1 MTSEYLLKGLL
12 IGFAIAAPVG
22 PIGLLTIRRTL
33 ASGWASGFA
42 TGLGAATADAVY
54 GAIAAFGL
62 TAVSALLVE
71 QQGVLRLLGG
81 LFLIYL
87 GVQTFRAVPAATPG
101 GDARAAGITMAW
113 GSAVLLTLTNPA
125 TILSFVAVFAGL
137 GLAAAEAMSDA
148 ALMVA
153 GVFLGSAAWWLIL
166 SSLVV
171 RIRHRLAERHLRW
184 INRGCGVLLICFGA
198 GAVLA
203 SR

>member
-12 IGFAIAAPVG
+12 IGVAIAAPVG

-101 GDARAAGITMAW
+101 GDASAAGITMAW

>member
-12 IGFAIAAPVG
+12 IGVAIAAPVG

>member
-12 IGFAIAAPVG
+12 IGVAIAAPVW

>member
-12 IGFAIAAPVG
+12 IGVAIAAPVG

-33 ASGWASGFA
+33 ASGWAAGFA
-42 TGLGAATADAVY
+42 TGMGAATADAVY

-62 TAVSALLVE
+62 TAISALLVE

-87 GVQTFRAVPAATPG
+87 GVQTFCAAPAATPG
-101 GDARAAGITMAW
+101 GDARAAGIAMAW

-153 GVFLGSAAWWLIL
+153 GVFFGSAAWWLIL
-166 SSLVV
+166 SSVV
-171 RIRHRLAERHLRW
+171 MRVRHRLAARHLRW
-184 INRGCGVLLICFGA
+184 INWACGTALIA
-198 GAVLA
+198 MGAVALA
-203 SR
+203 A